1 MNQTRYVFG
10 GSADEA
16 ARLLQLGELLAPST
30 RRVLRD
36 AGVGEGMRVLDV
48 GCGPGSVTFLAAE
61 LVGPAG
67 SVTGIDRNPAM
78 LAAARAHARATGQRA
93 VSFVQADLAGLD
105 GEAWLEPAFDA
116 IIGRLIL
123 LHVPDPVALLRA
135 LVRHLRPGGVMVFS
149 EPDLIRMG
157 ASFPAMPALE
167 QLCDWSRQAH
177 RSLGADCQFGLRLQQ
192 LFRDAGLPAPKLKCE
207 AFIGGDPDWGW
218 YDQMIAAARNAL
230 PVVVSAGITTA
241 GQADIDALA
250 EQVRAVAASQHT
262 VTRAIDLI
270 SAWSVRD
277 R

>member
-1 MNQTRYVFG
+1 MLVPATFRSHASAREQSVNQTRYVFG

-105 GEAWLEPAFDA
+105 G
-116 IIGRLIL
+116 
-123 LHVPDPVALLRA
+123 
-135 LVRHLRPGGVMVFS
+135 
-149 EPDLIRMG
+149 
-157 ASFPAMPALE
+157 
-167 QLCDWSRQAH
+167 
-177 RSLGADCQFGLRLQQ
+177 
-192 LFRDAGLPAPKLKCE
+192 
-207 AFIGGDPDWGW
+207 
-218 YDQMIAAARNAL
+218 
-230 PVVVSAGITTA
+230 
-241 GQADIDALA
+241 
-250 EQVRAVAASQHT
+250 
-262 VTRAIDLI
+262 
-270 SAWSVRD
+270 
-277 R
+277 